1 MSIWK
6 DQKHVKLVN
15 SWWARSLALRF
26 AETTPSQIGNAC
38 KSTWNRCA
46 LCNYIHPQEQGLCLG
61 VWCIVFVFAYSQHR
75 IYLETEWQCRH
86 HRTEPL
92 LLLTLVS
99 LPTMAVLTS
108 LYSMYH
114 QYVMILYS
122 IFNFVAY
129 LSTIALLASF
139 VFLVYWKLS
148 SSLKFTLLTL
158 FSFLYRIAKQAECH
172 HRSPITDFW
181 RKLQFVSWEYPVDHN
196 IHNKRRKSSFNQ
208 DLNLLSKIFLTIM

>member
-1 MSIWK
+1 M
-6 DQKHVKLVN
+6 N

-26 AETTPSQIGNAC
+26 AETPPSQIGNAC

-99 LPTMAVLTS
+99 LPILAVLTS

-122 IFNFVAY
+122 IFNPLAS

-139 VFLVYWKLS
+139 VFLAL
-148 SSLKFTLLTL
+148 LKSVFL
-158 FSFLYRIAKQAECH
+158 FKIH
-172 HRSPITDFW
+172 
-181 RKLQFVSWEYPVDHN
+181 PVDIVFVLVSHCKTSWVPPPLPN
-196 IHNKRRKSSFNQ
+196 YRFGENCS
-208 DLNLLSKIFLTIM
+208 L